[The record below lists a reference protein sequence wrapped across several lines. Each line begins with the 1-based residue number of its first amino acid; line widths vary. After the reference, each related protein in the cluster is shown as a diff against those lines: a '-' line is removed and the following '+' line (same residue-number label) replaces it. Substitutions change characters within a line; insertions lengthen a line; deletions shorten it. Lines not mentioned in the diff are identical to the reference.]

1 MTECSKE
8 DWKLFRNKIAQW
20 QENYIDKLNKEYI
33 AILEGSG
40 NASEKFWKLEE
51 RIKKDKTN
59 PGVIL
64 QMRKSHIIYDII
76 ALLKNNVI
84 DANDLDEFSN
94 ELKEHI
100 RLLQNL

>member
-8 DWKLFRNKIAQW
+8 DWKLFRSRIAQW

-33 AILEGSG
+33 AILQGDE

-51 RIKKDKTN
+51 RIKKDKNN

-64 QMRKSHIIYDII
+64 QMRKSDMIYNIYELI
-76 ALLKNNVI
+76 KNDVI
-84 DANDLDEFSN
+84 DINDLAEFSDD
-94 ELKEHI
+94 LKAQI
-100 RLLQNL
+100 QFLLQ